1 MYTDMVVVIQRMI
14 IIQDEEVVVEIIPTI
29 KGNCF
34 SNKDLINS
42 IFVY

>member
-14 IIQDEEVVVEIIPTI
+14 LIQDEEVVVEIIPTI
-29 KGNCF
+29 KGNCL